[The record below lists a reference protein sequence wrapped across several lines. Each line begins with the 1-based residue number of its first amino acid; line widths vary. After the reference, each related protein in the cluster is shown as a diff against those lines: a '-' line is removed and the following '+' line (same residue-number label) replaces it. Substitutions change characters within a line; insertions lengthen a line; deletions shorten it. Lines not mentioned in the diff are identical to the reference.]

1 MAKRRHNRTISSN
14 DISKV
19 YLVDYEN
26 IKKSDFII
34 PNLCEKDCICIF
46 YSNSCKNISLPVVQE
61 LLDLRIHLEC
71 SYVAVGTK
79 NALDFQLASYLG
91 YLIGTKNN
99 DNIKY
104 YIVSNDKGFDCICD
118 FWRMKGITVER
129 IYHTDFEE
137 KIEIRMVKDTDIVA
151 TLDEIKD
158 VLGEEEMCE
167 EVLTIFN
174 QYKTKQAIY
183 NGMSKLYKD
192 SKKASEVYKKLKPLL
207 QKK

>member
-1 MAKRRHNRTISSN
+1 MAKRHSRTISSN

-34 PNLCEKDCICIF
+34 PNLCEKDSICIF
-46 YSNSCKNISLPVVQE
+46 YSDSCKNISLPLVQE

-71 SYVAVGTK
+71 CYVAVGTK

-99 DNIKY
+99 DNNKY

-129 IYHTDFEE
+129 LYHTDCAE
-137 KIEIRMVKDTDIVA
+137 KKEIRMAKDADIIA

-158 VLGEEEMCE
+158 VLDEEEMRE
-167 EVLTIFN
+167 EVLKIFN
-174 QYKTKQAIY
+174 QYKTKQAIC
-183 NGMSKLYKD
+183 NGLSKLYKD